1 MRIVALTLCA
11 AASAVAAVTAAA
23 APALADQRHSATTT
37 IRISPHAL
45 APGAEVE
52 VWAFGC
58 PNRVATASSPVFVD
72 DAELTPE
79 GDALFSEATIRST
92 ATKGPHRVTVDCA
105 DGLLNGRRGG
115 GQEDPGGQVDPG
127 GQKEP
132 GGREDPGGQEQHPGR
147 QVDPGG
153 RAGQDGRS
161 GVSVAVERPPSP
173 VAPVR
178 AGGGGTAPGAG
189 RARDDIDGAEAYG
202 LLLSGG
208 TAVAV
213 GGLAVH
219 RRRRPSGTAG

>member
-1 MRIVALTLCA
+1 MRIVALTLCTA
-11 AASAVAAVTAAA
+11 ACAAVAAVTAA

-58 PNRVATASSPVFVD
+58 PDREATASSPVFVD

-92 ATKGPHRVTVDCA
+92 ATKGAHRVTVDCA
-105 DGLLNGRRGG
+105 DGLAREGL
-115 GQEDPGGQVDPG
+115 EDR
-127 GQKEP
+127 E
-132 GGREDPGGQEQHPGR
+132 GREDGKGGMGAM
-147 QVDPGG
+147 G
-153 RAGQDGRS
+153 
-161 GVSVAVERPPSP
+161 GVSLAVERPPSP

-178 AGGGGTAPGAG
+178 AGGGGTAPDET
-189 RARDDIDGAEAYG
+189 RARDDIGGAEAYG
-202 LLLSGG
+202 LVLSGG
-208 TAVAV
+208 TALAV

-219 RRRRPSGTAG
+219 RRRHPSGTAG

>member
-1 MRIVALTLCA
+1 MRIVALTLCTA
-11 AASAVAAVTAAA
+11 VCAAVAAVTAA

-58 PNRVATASSPVFVD
+58 PDREATASSPVFVD

-92 ATKGPHRVTVDCA
+92 ATKGAHRVTVDCA
-105 DGLLNGRRGG
+105 DGLAR
-115 GQEDPGGQVDPG
+115 E
-127 GQKEP
+127 
-132 GGREDPGGQEQHPGR
+132 GREDGEDGKGGMG
-147 QVDPGG
+147 
-153 RAGQDGRS
+153 
-161 GVSVAVERPPSP
+161 GVSLAVERPPSP

-178 AGGGGTAPGAG
+178 AGGGGTAPDET
-189 RARDDIDGAEAYG
+189 RARDDIGGAEAYG
-202 LLLSGG
+202 LVLSGG
-208 TAVAV
+208 TALAV

-219 RRRRPSGTAG
+219 RRRHPSGTAG

>member
-1 MRIVALTLCA
+1 MRIVALTLCV
-11 AASAVAAVTAAA
+11 AASAAVAAVTAA
-23 APALADQRHSATTT
+23 APALADQRHSAATT

-105 DGLLNGRRGG
+105 DGLLNGHRGG
-115 GQEDPGGQVDPG
+115 GQEDPGDQ
-127 GQKEP
+127 GQK
-132 GGREDPGGQEQHPGR
+132 
-147 QVDPGG
+147 DPGG

-178 AGGGGTAPGAG
+178 AGGGGTAPGTG

>member
-1 MRIVALTLCA
+1 MRIVALTLCTA
-11 AASAVAAVTAAA
+11 ACAAVAAVTAA

-58 PNRVATASSPVFVD
+58 PDREATASSPVFVD

-92 ATKGPHRVTVDCA
+92 ATKGAHRVTVDCA
-105 DGLLNGRRGG
+105 DGLAR
-115 GQEDPGGQVDPG
+115 EDR
-127 GQKEP
+127 E
-132 GGREDPGGQEQHPGR
+132 GREDGKGGMG
-147 QVDPGG
+147 
-153 RAGQDGRS
+153 
-161 GVSVAVERPPSP
+161 GVSLAVERPPSP

-178 AGGGGTAPGAG
+178 AGGGGTARDET
-189 RARDDIDGAEAYG
+189 RARDDIGGAEAYG
-202 LLLSGG
+202 LALSGG
-208 TAVAV
+208 TALAV

-219 RRRRPSGTAG
+219 RRRHPSGTAG

>member
-1 MRIVALTLCA
+1 MRVVALTLCTA
-11 AASAVAAVTAAA
+11 ACAAVAVASAA

-37 IRISPHAL
+37 IRISPRAL

-58 PNRVATASSPVFVD
+58 PDRVATASSPVFVD

-92 ATKGPHRVTVDCA
+92 AAEGAHRVTLDCA
-105 DGLLNGRRGG
+105 GG
-115 GQEDPGGQVDPG
+115 
-127 GQKEP
+127 
-132 GGREDPGGQEQHPGR
+132 
-147 QVDPGG
+147 
-153 RAGQDGRS
+153 DGRDGAK
-161 GVSVAVERPPSP
+161 GVALAVERPPSP

-178 AGGGGTAPGAG
+178 AGGGGTAPDEA
-189 RARDDIDGAEAYG
+189 RPRDDFGGAEAYG
-202 LLLSGG
+202 LVLSGG

-219 RRRRPSGTAG
+219 RRRHPSRTAG